1 MAATSAATTPTGSR
15 NGERLTGRAGLT
27 QPRQDGLGGF
37 LHAQFNDLKLSPRA
51 EMLDIFQQGV
61 MEPYINRAQLDD
73 ADFRKQLIRDAM
85 NCVLDIKSGRGSMWF
100 SSGHRRAEVNAAMHF
115 VWDGI
120 QDVLAHV
127 GGGDLNF
134 ITQCLN
140 DYVEV
145 TLEFITPQPRW
156 VEQGHERDL
165 PIKLSIPGQAI
176 GKSTISGPLTEED
189 AEILSGKGDLSALS
203 DAPPALAT
211 GNIIPMKLEDAEP
224 QRQTCVV
231 GEGDA
236 ARTYVMT
243 DPVLPRDMQGA
254 DGEFMITTLSQ
265 LLTRG
270 PLVETLLY
278 HVSREKQV
286 KGSSQLQP
294 VWNTVITSLRRADQ
308 AVVGNWLANVRSE
321 EETPRAGRMIIQ
333 WATSLINATRMAE
346 EVTSVDTK
354 PMDGVI
360 DNLIAQTEFFPGL
373 IVEKGN
379 DDMGAQV
386 LREYIMQLF
395 NNVSRAGVLEA
406 LSSVVGDPQVETGK
420 GEWLK
425 ELTKVLRDSGY
436 DPRQNE
442 PAKMKVAAG
451 TPLGHVKMSQMQ
463 TGAVPISGDEKLR
476 ITVAS
481 ALCGTVATYPKG
493 GQGELVKMALP
504 QLLVLEP
511 RKAKAPGRPILM
523 MTEATT
529 TEVQQ
534 ARMSEFL
541 LNQADI
547 LLSLVGHANEAD
559 PATITRGETLN
570 LQQRIATMITMWSH
584 ILSER
589 PNEPMDHVKDAARG
603 RFLGTMLSWYFSGHN
618 SALVS
623 SSIEQAIRIVGLRWP
638 EPSIRGAIQDVVNR
652 GPVTGTATRQKAKKF
667 AALIGTIH
675 PDLTLN
681 LGRAQAT
688 IPVAEV
694 EAEGGTGKKSKALKK
709 ELGITSADVYTAAR
723 QYLVEAEKVLIENI
737 ERATQDL
744 GAPERRKIRES
755 ILGAFSDINFIY
767 EMNVLAQDNTPQ
779 SMIALAHA
787 LRSYNA
793 TNGIQN
799 VGETRPT
806 FEAIQHIIDAA
817 ENANIHYEM
826 PTIRMGNRVIRNPAR
841 LPVVGREN
849 GVKLDANDVQRII
862 EYARNIFTFSDSLLG
877 DSLDILDG
885 YTTAEERAEIATT
898 IGAQLKKQLASVMK
912 HKSPPSY
919 TKLLDAME
927 TRVTGIETRVRD
939 IGKKMIGA
947 SSLLTMDTDFEASFK
962 ERIAKMKDGVPE
974 QLVTEAKTK
983 ERALR
988 AELDQE
994 LKVIFTESKGV
1005 VLGLQKNRM
1014 ELTEEILRA
1023 VLNPLGIHVDGT
1035 QITTLLGLLKGADS
1049 DQPVTLAQVLNH
1061 ALMMVGAGGLGYAL
1075 GKGASSTGRSVEA
1088 ANELIGN
1095 LTYQSAGLSSAQVG
1109 IYQDAARIKRNTVME
1124 SMNRIYEA
1132 RLRYYDEMMEA
1143 ATAVQADDIS
1153 AGLLLQRRLIEKQYG
1168 EVRQAIDGVFAFTH
1182 QLMDIRIKGLGLRIE
1197 EAQETYTYIVTFMK
1211 TMRPMVKNMIFMA
1224 EDQWGLNIE
1233 SGMSGWESPEA
1244 VLGVTAPAQ
1253 EIAPQEAMATD

>member
-1 MAATSAATTPTGSR
+1 MAATPATTPTMSR
-15 NGERLTGRAGLT
+15 NGERLTGRVGLT

-37 LHAQFNDLKLSPRA
+37 LHAQFNDLKFSPRA

-127 GGGDLNF
+127 GGGDINF

-140 DYVEV
+140 DYAEV
-145 TLEFITPQPRW
+145 TLEFITPKSQW

-165 PIKLSIPGQAI
+165 PIKLSIQGQVI
-176 GKSTISGPLTEED
+176 GKSTAHGPFTEED
-189 AEILSGKGDLSALS
+189 VAILSGDGDLSALS
-203 DAPPALAT
+203 DTPPALAA
-211 GNIIPMKLEDAEP
+211 GNIIPMNLEDAQP
-224 QRQTCVV
+224 QRQTRVV
-231 GEGDA
+231 GEGADA
-236 ARTYVMT
+236 KTYVLT
-243 DPVLPRDMQGA
+243 EPILPRDMQGA

-270 PLVETLLY
+270 PLVEALLY

-286 KGSSQLQP
+286 KASSQLQP
-294 VWNTVITSLRRADQ
+294 VWNTVITSLRMADQ
-308 AVVGNWLANVRSE
+308 GVVGNWLANVRSE

-346 EVTSVDTK
+346 EVTSVNTK

-373 IVEKGN
+373 LVEKGN

-406 LSSVVGDPQVETGK
+406 LSSVIGDPQIETGK

-442 PAKMKVAAG
+442 PARMKVAAG

-476 ITVAS
+476 TTVAS

-529 TEVQQ
+529 TEDQQ

-652 GPVTGTATRQKAKKF
+652 GPVTGTATRKNVKRF

-681 LGRAQAT
+681 LGRSPSAL
-688 IPVAEV
+688 PVAEV
-694 EAEGGTGKKSKALKK
+694 EASSKKKGKRQAEVKAA
-709 ELGITSADVYTAAR
+709 LGIQSSDVYTAAR
-723 QYLVEAEKVLIENI
+723 RYLVDAERVLIENI

-744 GAPERRKIRES
+744 GTPDRRKVRES
-755 ILGAFSDINFIY
+755 VLGALSELNYIY
-767 EMNVLAQDNTPQ
+767 EMSILAQNHTPQ
-779 SMIALAHA
+779 SIIGLAHA
-787 LRSYNA
+787 LQAYNA
-793 TNGIQN
+793 SNGIRN
-799 VGETRPT
+799 VEETRLS
-806 FEAIQHIIDAA
+806 FEAIQNIINAA
-817 ENANIHYEM
+817 ESAGVHHEM
-826 PTIRMGNRVIRNPAR
+826 PAIRMGNRFIRNPAR
-841 LPVVGREN
+841 VPVISPGTH
-849 GVKLDANDVQRII
+849 VKLNERDVERAL
-862 EYARNIFTFSDSLLG
+862 EYARNIFTFSDTLLG
-877 DSLDILDG
+877 NSLDIVDG
-885 YTTAEERAEIATT
+885 YATGEERSRVAAS
-898 IGAQLKKQLASVMK
+898 IGRQLKVQLANILRN
-912 HKSPPSY
+912 HPESPVSY
-919 TKLLDAME
+919 ATLIDAME
-927 TRVTGIETRVRD
+927 ARVKGIEGRVRIISKSI
-939 IGKKMIGA
+939 IG
-947 SSLLTMDTDFEASFK
+947 SESLLTMGDDFETSFK
-962 ERIAKMKDGVPE
+962 AQLEKMQSKVAEQVIGKAKEKELELRG
-974 QLVTEAKTK
+974 QLD
-983 ERALR
+983 
-988 AELDQE
+988 AEL
-994 LKVIFTESKGV
+994 KTIFTETSGT
-1005 VLGLQKNRM
+1005 VLGLQENRQK
-1014 ELTEEILRA
+1014 LTLEILQA
-1023 VLNPLGIHVDGT
+1023 VLNPLGVKIDASQVA
-1035 QITTLLGLLKGADS
+1035 TLLQLLRGSEDRTP
-1049 DQPVTLAQVLNH
+1049 DTLAGVLNH
-1061 ALMMVGAGGLGYAL
+1061 ALSMVGAGGLGYAL
-1075 GKGASSTGRSVEA
+1075 GKEASATGTTVGMASMITDDLTRQTA
-1088 ANELIGN
+1088 A
-1095 LTYQSAGLSSAQVG
+1095 LSEAQVG
-1109 IYQDAARIKRNTVME
+1109 MYREAARIKRETVMG
-1124 SMNRIYEA
+1124 SMDRIYQA
-1132 RLRYYDEMMEA
+1132 RLNYFNQVNEA
-1143 ATAVQADDIS
+1143 ATAVQATQVVE
-1153 AGLLLQRRLIEKQYG
+1153 GLRLQRQILEKQYR
-1168 EVRQAIDGVFAFTH
+1168 EVQQAIDGIFGLTN
-1182 QLMDIRIKGLGLRIE
+1182 QLVTIRIEGVGLRIG
-1197 EAQETYTYIVTFMK
+1197 EAQETLRFLKTFMG
-1211 TMRPMVKNMIFMA
+1211 TMRPIVRNIMRMTN
-1224 EDQWGLNIE
+1224 EQWGLDIT
-1233 SGMSGWESPEA
+1233 SGMAGWENPEI
-1244 VLGVTAPAQ
+1244 VLGVTIPAEQ
-1253 EIAPQEAMATD
+1253 EKVEAQT